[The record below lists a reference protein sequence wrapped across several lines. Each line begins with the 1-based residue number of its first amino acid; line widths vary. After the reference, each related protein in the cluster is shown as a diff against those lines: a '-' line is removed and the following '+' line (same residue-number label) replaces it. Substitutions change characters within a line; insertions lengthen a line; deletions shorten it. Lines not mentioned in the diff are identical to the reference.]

1 MVQSH
6 DFEKTGW
13 LKQENKFQSLE
24 QVLSMI
30 SMGHFEELTNNLENT
45 IFTQLYMLEQL
56 QYITMY

>member
-13 LKQENKFQSLE
+13 LKQENKFQLLE

-45 IFTQLYMLEQL
+45 IFTQLYMLKQL